1 MLEKRGQLIW
11 CCLTSSSDPEIFV
24 VLQNPL
30 ISGFEY
36 RPSLDKSEQIWT
48 HLSWIGPYLSTINPC
63 ITIEWFSCLTC
74 N

>member
-1 MLEKRGQLIW
+1 MLEKKGSTYLVLLDI
-11 CCLTSSSDPEIFV
+11 SDPEIFV

-48 HLSWIGPYLSTINPC
+48 H
-63 ITIEWFSCLTC
+63 
-74 N
+74 